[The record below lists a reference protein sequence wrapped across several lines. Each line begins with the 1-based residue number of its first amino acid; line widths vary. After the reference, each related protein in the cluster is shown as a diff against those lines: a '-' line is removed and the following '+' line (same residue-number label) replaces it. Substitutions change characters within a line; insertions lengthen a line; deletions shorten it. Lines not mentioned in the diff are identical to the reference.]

1 MKRYVLV
8 LLCLVATPAFA
19 QGPVATLAQ
28 QAGTVLVNQGE
39 VFATAAE
46 GQALKAGDR
55 VMVMEGG
62 FANLV
67 FGDGCEL
74 AVPQGSLLDV
84 PAASPC
90 VTGEVA
96 KITQIGPN
104 YAQAVGDA
112 GPDVRHNR
120 ERGVDEG
127 WIWFGVG
134 MAALIAFLANEPEED
149 PAPVSP

>member
-1 MKRYVLV
+1 MKRFVPF

-19 QGPVATLAQ
+19 QGPVASLAQ
-28 QAGTVLVNQGE
+28 QEGTVLVNQGE
-39 VFATAAE
+39 VFATAE
-46 GQALKAGDR
+46 DGQALRAGDR

-67 FGDGCEL
+67 FGDGCEVV
-74 AVPQGSLLDV
+74 VPQGSLLDV

-96 KITQIGPN
+96 QIKQIGPN

-120 ERGVDEG
+120 ERDIDEG

-134 MAALIAFLANEPEED
+134 MAALVAFLANEPDEE
-149 PAPVSP
+149 PVSP